1 MTDTSWRN
9 RVTLLVNSCDAY
21 ADLWQPFFTLL
32 KRYFVPLPAEILLN
46 TETKDF
52 AFDGLNLR
60 CVHSTAPTYGER
72 MTDALREVKT
82 EYTLLLLDEPAAGL
96 DPEGRDEILS
106 EVKEYHKKTG
116 TTVLLVSHSM
126 EDIAKYADRVLVMS
140 NKKIAMYDTVE
151 NVFARAPELLALGL
165 SVPQVTKIFLKLREM
180 GVDVPADVYTVP
192 YAVKMILEAKKRR
205 DAGESLV
212 LPRVDAKKGGAATC

>member
-1 MTDTSWRN
+1 MTDTSWQN

-82 EYTLLLLDEPAAGL
+82 EYTLLLLDDFFLRRP
-96 DPEGRDEILS
+96 
-106 EVKEYHKKTG
+106 V
-116 TTVLLVSHSM
+116 
-126 EDIAKYADRVLVMS
+126 DIARLADIVRW
-140 NKKIAMYDTVE
+140 
-151 NVFARAPELLALGL
+151 
-165 SVPQVTKIFLKLREM
+165 
-180 GVDVPADVYTVP
+180 
-192 YAVKMILEAKKRR
+192 
-205 DAGESLV
+205 
-212 LPRVDAKKGGAATC
+212 VDAERGIVYFNNGGTPPGGGFGVGRCPR

>member
-1 MTDTSWRN
+1 MTDTSWQN

-82 EYTLLLLDEPAAGL
+82 EYTLLLLDDFFLRRP
-96 DPEGRDEILS
+96 
-106 EVKEYHKKTG
+106 V
-116 TTVLLVSHSM
+116 
-126 EDIAKYADRVLVMS
+126 DIARLADIVRWMDADRDIVYFNSDVTAAVCDLEVDRYPGLPPP
-140 NKKIAMYDTVE
+140 ARRQPLHAE
-151 NVFARAPELLALGL
+151 FAGCRLAHGQICRLLAAQGQPMGL
-165 SVPQVTKIFLKLREM
+165 
-180 GVDVPADVYTVP
+180 
-192 YAVKMILEAKKRR
+192 
-205 DAGESLV
+205 
-212 LPRVDAKKGGAATC
+212 GGALQRADRRPPAG

>member
-1 MTDTSWRN
+1 MTDTSWQN

-82 EYTLLLLDEPAAGL
+82 EYTLLLLDEPAAGMNPQETLELAEFIKEIRTKFHKTILLIEHRPL
-96 DPEGRDEILS
+96 DGRGSGHRL
-106 EVKEYHKKTG
+106 
-116 TTVLLVSHSM
+116 
-126 EDIAKYADRVLVMS
+126 
-140 NKKIAMYDTVE
+140 
-151 NVFARAPELLALGL
+151 F
-165 SVPQVTKIFLKLREM
+165 QQ
-180 GVDVPADVYTVP
+180 
-192 YAVKMILEAKKRR
+192 RR
-205 DAGESLV
+205 DRRGV
-212 LPRVDAKKGGAATC
+212 

>member
-1 MTDTSWRN
+1 M
-9 RVTLLVNSCDAY
+9 TLLVNSCDAY

-82 EYTLLLLDEPAAGL
+82 EYTLLLLDDFFLRRPVDIDAAGVTSSA
-96 DPEGRDEILS
+96 GWMRI
-106 EVKEYHKKTG
+106 G
-116 TTVLLVSHSM
+116 TSFIST
-126 EDIAKYADRVLVMS
+126 
-140 NKKIAMYDTVE
+140 
-151 NVFARAPELLALGL
+151 
-165 SVPQVTKIFLKLREM
+165 
-180 GVDVPADVYTVP
+180 
-192 YAVKMILEAKKRR
+192 
-205 DAGESLV
+205 
-212 LPRVDAKKGGAATC
+212 AT

>member
-1 MTDTSWRN
+1 MTDTSWQN

-82 EYTLLLLDEPAAGL
+82 EYTLLLLDDFFLRPEQRTEERLQEIGGYCAAGGHRPL
-96 DPEGRDEILS
+96 DGRGSGHRL
-106 EVKEYHKKTG
+106 
-116 TTVLLVSHSM
+116 
-126 EDIAKYADRVLVMS
+126 
-140 NKKIAMYDTVE
+140 
-151 NVFARAPELLALGL
+151 F
-165 SVPQVTKIFLKLREM
+165 QQ
-180 GVDVPADVYTVP
+180 
-192 YAVKMILEAKKRR
+192 RR
-205 DAGESLV
+205 DRRGV
-212 LPRVDAKKGGAATC
+212 

>member
-1 MTDTSWRN
+1 MTDTSWQN

-82 EYTLLLLDEPAAGL
+82 EYTLLLLDDFFLRRP
-96 DPEGRDEILS
+96 
-106 EVKEYHKKTG
+106 V
-116 TTVLLVSHSM
+116 
-126 EDIAKYADRVLVMS
+126 DIARLADIVRWMDADRDIVYFNSDVTAAVCDLEVDRYPGYRRLPAS
-140 NKKIAMYDTVE
+140 LAEAAAAAERSEFIAEHLPEAV
-151 NVFARAPELLALGL
+151 ARAYFG
-165 SVPQVTKIFLKLREM
+165 R
-180 GVDVPADVYTVP
+180 
-192 YAVKMILEAKKRR
+192 
-205 DAGESLV
+205 
-212 LPRVDAKKGGAATC
+212 

>member
-1 MTDTSWRN
+1 MTDTSWQN

-72 MTDALREVKT
+72 MTDALREAGRASS
-82 EYTLLLLDEPAAGL
+82 PARPCA
-96 DPEGRDEILS
+96 
-106 EVKEYHKKTG
+106 
-116 TTVLLVSHSM
+116 
-126 EDIAKYADRVLVMS
+126 
-140 NKKIAMYDTVE
+140 
-151 NVFARAPELLALGL
+151 APEC
-165 SVPQVTKIFLKLREM
+165 R
-180 GVDVPADVYTVP
+180 YTAP
-192 YAVKMILEAKKRR
+192 YC
-205 DAGESLV
+205 GC
-212 LPRVDAKKGGAATC
+212 G

>member
-1 MTDTSWRN
+1 MTDTSWQN

-72 MTDALREVKT
+72 MTDALREVKPST
-82 EYTLLLLDEPAAGL
+82 RCCCWMIFPAAARGYCAAGGHRPL
-96 DPEGRDEILS
+96 DGRGSGHRL
-106 EVKEYHKKTG
+106 
-116 TTVLLVSHSM
+116 
-126 EDIAKYADRVLVMS
+126 
-140 NKKIAMYDTVE
+140 
-151 NVFARAPELLALGL
+151 F
-165 SVPQVTKIFLKLREM
+165 
-180 GVDVPADVYTVP
+180 
-192 YAVKMILEAKKRR
+192 
-205 DAGESLV
+205 
-212 LPRVDAKKGGAATC
+212 

>member
-1 MTDTSWRN
+1 MTDTSWQN

-82 EYTLLLLDEPAAGL
+82 EYTLLLLDDFFLAAARGYCAVGGHRLL
-96 DPEGRDEILS
+96 DGRGSGHRL
-106 EVKEYHKKTG
+106 
-116 TTVLLVSHSM
+116 
-126 EDIAKYADRVLVMS
+126 
-140 NKKIAMYDTVE
+140 
-151 NVFARAPELLALGL
+151 F
-165 SVPQVTKIFLKLREM
+165 QQ
-180 GVDVPADVYTVP
+180 
-192 YAVKMILEAKKRR
+192 RR
-205 DAGESLV
+205 DRRGV
-212 LPRVDAKKGGAATC
+212 

>member
-1 MTDTSWRN
+1 MTDTSWQN

-82 EYTLLLLDEPAAGL
+82 EYTLLLLDDFFCGGPWILRGWRTSSAGWT
-96 DPEGRDEILS
+96 RI
-106 EVKEYHKKTG
+106 G
-116 TTVLLVSHSM
+116 TSFIST
-126 EDIAKYADRVLVMS
+126 
-140 NKKIAMYDTVE
+140 AM
-151 NVFARAPELLALGL
+151 
-165 SVPQVTKIFLKLREM
+165 
-180 GVDVPADVYTVP
+180 
-192 YAVKMILEAKKRR
+192 
-205 DAGESLV
+205 
-212 LPRVDAKKGGAATC
+212 